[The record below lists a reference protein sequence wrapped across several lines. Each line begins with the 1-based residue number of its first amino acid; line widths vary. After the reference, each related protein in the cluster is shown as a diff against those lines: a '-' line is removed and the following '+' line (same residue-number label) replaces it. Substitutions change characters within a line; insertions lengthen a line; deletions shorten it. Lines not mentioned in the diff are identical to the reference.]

1 MKDHRMP
8 LLALK
13 RWKNDFPFSLV
24 EGTDEGIDR
33 PRFEEG
39 LIAEGDENP
48 FTSGIHDLK
57 ALMDGSA
64 HSPLIIRI
72 ERDLYLFGRAFRPLL
87 KPGFHSFV
95 LLIEDHNDLPRFG
108 SEERIETMFEDS
120 LSSPGEE
127 QLIHLHSLR
136 LSRSEKNGGNHY
148 SLPFSLKLR

>member
-24 EGTDEGIDR
+24 EGTEEDIDR

-39 LIAEGDENP
+39 LITKGDENP

-72 ERDLYLFGRAFRPLL
+72 ECDLYLFGRAFRPLL

-95 LLIEDHNDLPRFG
+95 LLIEDHNDLCHPG
-108 SEERIETMFEDS
+108 AEERIETMLKDG
-120 LSSPGEE
+120 LSSPGEG
-127 QLIHLHSLR
+127 QLIHFHSFR
-136 LSRSEKNGGNHY
+136 LSRSEEDGGNHY
-148 SLPFSLKLR
+148 SLPFSLKL